1 MEFAQRIDSA
11 WDYGYAQGRRVLWWL
26 LPNTAVLSN
35 RSFQLILASRFLAE
49 TGQQAL
55 AYGVLVAVVREGG
68 GSFESALVAV
78 AAALP
83 PALLG
88 LLGGTV
94 ADSLPKRVALI
105 IGYILQAA
113 ACFVMPFFFGD
124 ALAAVL
130 ALIFVVNAFGQISG
144 PSEQSI
150 IPLVVNDHELA
161 TANSFKDL
169 ASSAGQGLGTA
180 LLAPVLVKLFGVE
193 PVIYLAG
200 VLLLFAAVRLFALPV
215 RRGRQRIDFRP
226 PKLSTITA
234 VIPWLLNQRAVAA
247 MLVLSVLAGTASVVV
262 TTLGPRYVQ
271 SALDADPAD
280 AVYVFAP
287 SALGM
292 LLAISFVPKAAATI
306 GERKAAVFGF
316 AVATASLFCLG
327 LVDSIAP
334 LIDPYNPLSE
344 LGGLA
349 PGRKVRTAALL
360 ALPLGFGLTTVTAA
374 VHTYLNRYVPERL
387 QGRLFALQSAL
398 KNGVSIGPL
407 LVLGALASV
416 IGVEN
421 VLLIAPVF
429 LLIMASVFA
438 AESYVW
444 ALEGFEPA
452 ARLRELPFTEWL
464 KRGRPEVDV
473 PPAEPPSK
481 TP

>member
-1 MEFAQRIDSA
+1 MEIAQRVDSA

-35 RSFQLILASRFLAE
+35 PAFQLILVSRFLAE

-83 PALLG
+83 PAFLG

-94 ADSLPKRVALI
+94 ADSLPKRLALI
-105 IGYILQAA
+105 IGYVFQGF
-113 ACFVMPFFFGD
+113 ACFIMPFFFGD

-180 LLAPVLVKLFGVE
+180 LLAPVLVKLFGVT

-200 VLLLFAAVRLFALPV
+200 VLLLLAAVRLIALPV
-215 RRGRQRIDFRP
+215 ARGRRRADFKP
-226 PKLSTITA
+226 PNLSTITA
-234 VIPWLLNQRAVAA
+234 VIPWLLKERAVAA
-247 MLVLSVLAGTASVVV
+247 MLVLSVLAGTASIVV
-262 TTLGPRYVQ
+262 TTLGPRFVQ

-292 LLAISFVPKAAATI
+292 LLAISFVPRAVDTI
-306 GERKAAVFGF
+306 GERKVAVFGF
-316 AVATASLFCLG
+316 GIATFSLFCLG
-327 LVDSIAP
+327 LVGSIAP
-334 LIDPYNPLSE
+334 VVDPYNPLSE
-344 LGGLA
+344 LGDLA
-349 PGRKVRTAALL
+349 PERKMRTAAVL

-374 VHTYLNRYVPERL
+374 VHTYLNRYVPEKL
-387 QGRLFALQSAL
+387 QGRMFALQSTL
-398 KNGVSIGPL
+398 KNIVVIGPL
-407 LVLGALASV
+407 LALGALATV
-416 IGVEN
+416 VGVET
-421 VLLIAPVF
+421 VLLFAPVF
-429 LLIMASVFA
+429 LLVMASIFA

-452 ARLRELPFTEWL
+452 ARFRELSLFDWL
-464 KRGRPEVDV
+464 RRGKPDVDTP
-473 PPAEPPSK
+473 PPAPPV
-481 TP
+481 

>member
-1 MEFAQRIDSA
+1 MEIAQRIDSA

-26 LPNTAVLSN
+26 LPNAGVLSN

-78 AAALP
+78 AAAIP
-83 PALLG
+83 PAALG

-94 ADSLPKRVALI
+94 ADSVPKRIALI
-105 IGYILQAA
+105 IGYLLQAA
-113 ACFVMPFFFGD
+113 ACFIMPFFFGD

-150 IPLVVNDHELA
+150 IPLVVDEHELA

-169 ASSAGQGLGTA
+169 ASSAGQAMGTA
-180 LLAPVLVKLFGVE
+180 LLAPVLVKVFGVE

-200 VLLLFAAVRLFALPV
+200 FLLLFAAVRLFALPAT
-215 RRGRQRIDFRP
+215 RGRRTISFRP
-226 PKLSTITA
+226 PTLTMITA
-234 VIPWLLNQRAVAA
+234 VVPWLLRERAVAA
-247 MLVLSVLAGTASVVV
+247 MLVLSVLAGTASLVV
-262 TTLGPRYVQ
+262 TTLGPRFVQ
-271 SALDADPAD
+271 SVLNADPAD

-292 LLAISFVPKAAATI
+292 LIAITFVPWAAASI

-316 AVATASLFCLG
+316 AVAAVSLFCLG
-327 LVDSIAP
+327 LVDQISSA
-334 LIDPYNPLSE
+334 IDPYNPLSE
-344 LGGLA
+344 AGDLA
-349 PGRKVRTAALL
+349 PSLNVRTAALL

-374 VHTYLNRYVPERL
+374 VHTYFNRYVPERM
-387 QGRLFALQSAL
+387 QGRLFALQSTL
-398 KNGVSIGPL
+398 KNGVAIGPL
-407 LVLGALASV
+407 LALGALATIV
-416 IGVEN
+416 GVET

-429 LLIMASVFA
+429 MLVMAAIFA
-438 AESYVW
+438 AESYRW
-444 ALEGFEPA
+444 AIEGLEPPA
-452 ARLRELPFTEWL
+452 RFRELSLFEWL
-464 KRGRPEVDV
+464 QRGRPDVDT
-473 PPAEPPSK
+473 PPAQPPV
-481 TP
+481 

>member
-1 MEFAQRIDSA
+1 MEIAQRVDSA

-35 RSFQLILASRFLAE
+35 PAFQLILVSRFLAE

-83 PALLG
+83 PAFLG

-94 ADSLPKRVALI
+94 ADSLPKRLALI
-105 IGYILQAA
+105 IGYVFQGF
-113 ACFVMPFFFGD
+113 ACFIMPFFFGD

-180 LLAPVLVKLFGVE
+180 LLAPVLVKLFGVT

-200 VLLLFAAVRLFALPV
+200 VLLLLAAVRLIALPV
-215 RRGRQRIDFRP
+215 ARGRRRVDFKP
-226 PKLSTITA
+226 PNLSTITA
-234 VIPWLLNQRAVAA
+234 VIPWLLKERAVAA
-247 MLVLSVLAGTASVVV
+247 MLVLSVLAGTASIVV
-262 TTLGPRYVQ
+262 TTLGPRFVQ

-292 LLAISFVPKAAATI
+292 LLAISFVPRAVDTI

-316 AVATASLFCLG
+316 GIATFSLFCLG
-327 LVDSIAP
+327 LVGSIAP
-334 LIDPYNPLSE
+334 VVDPYNPLSE
-344 LGGLA
+344 LGDLA
-349 PGRKVRTAALL
+349 PERKMRTAAVL

-374 VHTYLNRYVPERL
+374 VHTYLNRYVPEKL
-387 QGRLFALQSAL
+387 QGRMFALQSTL
-398 KNGVSIGPL
+398 KNIVVIGPL
-407 LVLGALASV
+407 LALGALATV
-416 IGVEN
+416 VGVET
-421 VLLIAPVF
+421 VLLFAPVF
-429 LLIMASVFA
+429 LLVMASIFA

-444 ALEGFEPA
+444 ALESFEPA
-452 ARLRELPFTEWL
+452 ARLRELSLIEWL
-464 KRGRPEVDV
+464 RRGKPDVDTP
-473 PPAEPPSK
+473 PPAPPV
-481 TP
+481 